1 MSQENKNNYTF
12 WADQAANAQ
21 SQNSSIPPYQTAADS
36 SSMNQTGNQ
45 TNPDPNANYS
55 SNPVIPPTFSNSQQK
70 GQNSFSGQPDNFS
83 AVNGPSIPMQ
93 NEQNAFSNQQNRQNI
108 NNSDNFAYNA
118 ASNGTPFSS
127 YQTPPPVYPGYTNG
141 AIPVEPPKKKSNKAA
156 KKALKFVGSAALFGL
171 VAGGTF
177 LGFNKI
183 YYHFNPESNPASSYS
198 SNDLANQLQI
208 PNQKTTLPTTT
219 VSNNVSILE
228 TDVSAIVE
236 KTMPATVAITS
247 QFVTR
252 NYFYGEYTQEGGGS
266 GIIIG
271 ENDTEY
277 LIATNNHVVENA
289 SEITIAFIDGNTAQ
303 AYIKGRDSAADLAV
317 IAVKKDSI
325 SEDTKNAIAIATLGN
340 SEEVKV
346 GNMVI
351 AIGNALG
358 NGQSTT
364 VGWISAKDREITNS
378 DTGTTMTV
386 LQTDAAINPGNSGGA
401 LLNMKGEVI
410 GINSAKLTGT
420 KIEGIGYAIPISK
433 ALPIV
438 NDLMNREI
446 LTEDEKG
453 YLGIQLS
460 DVDIT
465 AEIAAAYNWPMGVY
479 IKSVYPNSGSEKA
492 GLMAGDII
500 TAVNGVAI
508 TTRAQ
513 LQEKITS
520 YRYGTSITIT
530 YSRFEDGIYK
540 EYKTDVVLSSASVL
554 NDSSNSSSS
563 KNQEDSSKEDNNT
576 KRSKQKDS
584 GNLNPDT
591 QDSNTQDPNTQVPD
605 TQTPDAQDPNA
616 LDPNTLVPNT
626 QDPNTQIPKSEDS
639 YNPFENFFEDF
650 FGTPFGR

>member
-325 SEDTKNAIAIATLGN
+325 SKDTKNAIAIATLGD